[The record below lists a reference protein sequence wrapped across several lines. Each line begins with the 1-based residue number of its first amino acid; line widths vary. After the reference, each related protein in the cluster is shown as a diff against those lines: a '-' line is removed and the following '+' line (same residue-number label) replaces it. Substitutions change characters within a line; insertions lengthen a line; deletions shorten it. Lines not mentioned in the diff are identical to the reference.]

1 MTICFD
7 KKIIIKE
14 FNNYS
19 YHIQYHKCKD
29 FDGPNNFSIFWNQ
42 LLILALNDKIKNKID
57 LLERFNLKILKS
69 FQNEII
75 KRLDIIILKFRDL
88 KFNSIKLYYN
98 QYKILNNEI
107 NLNKI
112 KFLKD
117 LINVL

>member
-1 MTICFD
+1 MSILFSD
-7 KKIIIKE
+7 KITIKE

-42 LLILALNDKIKNKID
+42 LLILVLNDKIKNNTD
-57 LLERFNLKILKS
+57 LLERFNLKILKL

-75 KRLDIIILKFRDL
+75 KRIDNILFKFVEL
-88 KFNSIKLYYN
+88 KMNSIKLYYN
-98 QYKILNNEI
+98 QYKIVNNEI

-112 KFLKD
+112 KFLKY
-117 LINVL
+117 LINDL